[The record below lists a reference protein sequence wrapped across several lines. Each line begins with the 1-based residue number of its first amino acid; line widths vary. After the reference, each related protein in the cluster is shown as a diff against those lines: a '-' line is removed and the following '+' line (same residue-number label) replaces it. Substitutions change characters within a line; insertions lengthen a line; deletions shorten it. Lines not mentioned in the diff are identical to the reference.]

1 MCKIAKG
8 VLILAFFFLIGTVI
22 CSAQQAADINSEVAE
37 EEKDIKTKLEE
48 RAKEAEQME
57 EMREAAA
64 REKREEIKMA
74 KRTVAEKRK
83 AKQLAEIEELT
94 LPIDDSP
101 RLKVKEIRINGN
113 NLVSTEDLINNM
125 PLVYNSSSM
134 PLQKAESEALY
145 DLRTIDEILSLPGE
159 ARDVSTRTIQGFVQY
174 ILSAYQDKHYG
185 GIYVYVPREALR
197 DGVMLVDQILPVK
210 VIEAAVTSMRITAY
224 DVDQNEREKPILRR
238 ELIEEWSP
246 VRANEVVNKKELDDF
261 VNLLNLNPD
270 RYVSATV
277 SKGAE
282 PNSLAVGYDIYETSP
297 WHYYIQVDNAGT
309 KDRRWTPRL
318 GLINT
323 NLTGRDD
330 RLTIMAQI
338 TPEKGFEDNYAYY
351 GSYEFPLW
359 SPRLRLTVY
368 GGRSEFDISSVG
380 GVGFIGTGSFYGGLL
395 RYNLFQKD
403 SWFFDLT
410 GGVSHE
416 ESKISPQAVPI
427 LVSVLKQDLKW
438 DLWSAGFDIHRRDDM
453 SNTSI
458 TLNRQASFNQSSK
471 RRFNIAR
478 SGAHP
483 DFRVYTL
490 SAFHSQYLDPDKIE
504 RLSGNFRMIKASGRL
519 APAKMTTFGGLYTV
533 RGYREDQIV
542 ADQGML
548 YSVQYEFD
556 VIAYNEA
563 GNHEMNN
570 MGQNNMAEEEK
581 QPWLRKLAP
590 VVFVDG
596 GRAKIVHPVPGETGT
611 EELFGAGFGLIGEV
625 GENFEAA
632 AYLAWPL
639 RSAGRTKTGQER
651 LHLSFIAR
659 W

>member
-1 MCKIAKG
+1 MCKIAKT
-8 VLILAFFFLIGTVI
+8 VLILAFFFLIGTVV
-22 CSAQQAADINSEVAE
+22 CSAQETANVNSET
-37 EEKDIKTKLEE
+37 EKDIKTKLEE
-48 RAKEAEQME
+48 KAQAAEQME

-64 REKREEIKMA
+64 REKREEIEQA
-74 KRTVAEKRK
+74 KRATAEKRK

-94 LPIDDSP
+94 LPVDDSP
-101 RLKVKEIRINGN
+101 RLKVKEIRISGN
-113 NLVSTEDLINNM
+113 TLVPTEELINNM
-125 PLVYNSSSM
+125 PLVYNSSSL
-134 PLQKAESEALY
+134 PLKKAEGEALY
-145 DLRTIDEILSLPGE
+145 DLRIIDEILSLPGE

-185 GIYVYVPREALR
+185 GIYVYVPREALK
-197 DGVMLVDQILPVK
+197 DGVMLVDQILPIK
-210 VIEAAVTSMRITAY
+210 VIEAAVTSVRITAY
-224 DVDQNEREKPILRR
+224 DVEQNEREKPILRR

-261 VNLLNLNPD
+261 INLLNLNPD

-309 KDRRWTPRL
+309 KDRRWRPRL

-359 SPRLRLTVY
+359 SPRLRLNVY
-368 GGRSEFDISSVG
+368 GGRSEFDISAVG
-380 GVGFIGTGSFYGGLL
+380 GIGFIGTGSFYGGLL

-410 GGVSHE
+410 AGMSHE
-416 ESKISPQAVPI
+416 ESKINPQAIPL
-427 LVSVLKQDLKW
+427 LVSVLKQDVKW

-458 TLNRQASFNQSSK
+458 TFNRQASFNQSSK

-478 SGAHP
+478 TGAHP
-483 DFRVYTL
+483 DFRIYTF

-504 RLSGNFRMIKASGRL
+504 RLSGNFRWIDASGRL
-519 APAKMTTFGGLYTV
+519 VPAKMTTFGGLYTV

-542 ADQGML
+542 ADEGML

-556 VIAYNEA
+556 MIAFNEA
-563 GNHEMNN
+563 GNHLNN
-570 MGQNNMAEEEK
+570 MEQNNEAEDKE

-590 VVFVDG
+590 VAFIDG
-596 GRAKIVHPVPGETGT
+596 GRAKMEHRVAGEPGT
-611 EELFGAGFGLIGEV
+611 EELFGAGVGLIGEV

-639 RSAGRTKTGQER
+639 RDAGRTQAGQER